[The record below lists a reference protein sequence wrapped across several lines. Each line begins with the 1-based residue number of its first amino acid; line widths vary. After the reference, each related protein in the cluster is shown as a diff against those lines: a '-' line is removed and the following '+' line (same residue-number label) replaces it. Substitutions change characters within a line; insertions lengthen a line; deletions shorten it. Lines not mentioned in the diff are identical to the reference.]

1 MRERQGNRNG
11 EQTVLR
17 CCTRSVSFG
26 DRVNSNS
33 SARRAQQ
40 HFSAVPRA
48 ENQFP
53 DSAIGSE
60 RGTLPTRRSRNKNK
74 REDRTESPVYRVPLA
89 LLPLHGPEFI
99 NTIITVLISQ
109 NKDEQI

>member
-11 EQTVLR
+11 EQTALR

-40 HFSAVPRA
+40 PLLSCAAGGESIPRQRDQERA
-48 ENQFP
+48 RDAP
-53 DSAIGSE
+53 DA
-60 RGTLPTRRSRNKNK
+60 
-74 REDRTESPVYRVPLA
+74 
-89 LLPLHGPEFI
+89 
-99 NTIITVLISQ
+99 
-109 NKDEQI
+109 